1 MRIALLQYPI
11 VWADKEANLYLLR
24 ERIEQIKGQADIAV
38 VPEMFSTGFCT
49 GHPELAE
56 TWGGPTC
63 RALQALADEYGIAI
77 VGSMIVKR
85 SASDG
90 LRNRGFMFRPNDRP
104 LCQDKRHLYRTG
116 GEARFFHPAKRQADW
131 EYKGVKIRMLICY
144 DLRFPVWARQ
154 PQGVDKMYDL
164 LLVVGNWPEA
174 RVQYWDALIAARA
187 ASAVVSPRSASIC
200 ALNSLMFNSRA
211 KRLCK
216 ARCSSLRVGI
226 CQTDSIMS
234 ISCTYPRLATK
245 AKPHGNG
252 VIGSYLD
259 RQCAFPTHCL

>member
-131 EYKGVKIRMLICY
+131 EYEGVKIRMLICY

-187 ASAVVSPRSASIC
+187 AENQCYIVAVNTVGDDGMGWHYNGHSC
-200 ALNSLMFNSRA
+200 AYDTY
-211 KRLCK
+211 
-216 ARCSSLRVGI
+216 LRE
-226 CQTDSIMS
+226 
-234 ISCTYPRLATK
+234 LAQFKDNESGTRI
-245 AKPHGNG
+245 
-252 VIGSYLD
+252 VDLD
-259 RQCAFPTHCL
+259 MNLLHHFREALPLWQDADRYKILT